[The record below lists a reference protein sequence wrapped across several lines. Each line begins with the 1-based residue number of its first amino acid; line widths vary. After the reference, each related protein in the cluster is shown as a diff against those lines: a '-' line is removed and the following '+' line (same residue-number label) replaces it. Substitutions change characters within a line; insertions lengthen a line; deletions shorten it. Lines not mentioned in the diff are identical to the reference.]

1 MNNSKAGSVIGRV
14 PVQCVAPLA
23 IAMLITG
30 CATTTENTAPTQS
43 EVIAEKLDSYVFEE
57 GAVRHDI
64 SNATVARLWQ
74 EYNIMR
80 RAGNLVGAKAKL
92 EEAIALTPSDPALW
106 SGAAEL
112 ELEENSHLR
121 AENYAAKS
129 NFLSNTDNR
138 PLRYRNWLIIQR
150 AREGRG
156 DLLGAREAQIESS
169 KLQ

>member
-1 MNNSKAGSVIGRV
+1 MIFKIARRTAATI
-14 PVQCVAPLA
+14 A
-23 IAMLITG
+23 IAASITG
-30 CATTTENTAPTQS
+30 CATTSTSNDRAQQDL
-43 EVIAEKLDSYVFEE
+43 IAEKLDSYVFQE
-57 GAVRHDI
+57 GAVRHEVADE
-64 SNATVARLWQ
+64 NVARLWQ

-80 RAGNLVGAKAKL
+80 RSGNTSSAKAKL
-92 EEAIALTPSDPALW
+92 EEAIELTPRDPALW

-129 NFLSNTDNR
+129 NFLAPIGNR

-156 DLLGAREAQIESS
+156 DLLGARQAEIEST
-169 KLQ
+169 KLIE

>member
-1 MNNSKAGSVIGRV
+1 MNNWYAGHAIGRLLA
-14 PVQCVAPLA
+14 PVA
-23 IAMLITG
+23 IAALIGG
-30 CATTTENTAPTQS
+30 CATKPPAPEQKQS
-43 EVIAEKLDSYVFEE
+43 ELIAEKLESYIFEE
-57 GAVRHDI
+57 GTVRHDVTDP
-64 SNATVARLWQ
+64 TVARLWQ

-80 RAGNLVGAKAKL
+80 RNGNLVAAKGKL
-92 EEAIALTPSDPALW
+92 QEAIAITPRDAALW

-121 AENYAAKS
+121 AENFAAKS
-129 NFLSNTDNR
+129 NFLADIGNR
-138 PLRYRNWLIIQR
+138 PLRYRNWLIIER